1 VNALVGIPAHPEVVQ
16 KVADQSLTLLKNEG
30 ILPIKTGELGSL
42 VNICVQKYESD
53 PSPSALAAKLEAA
66 LPGVRNFILRLEMN
80 PAVYDK
86 IWPDVSEADLVILS
100 LFVLRYRAGDPA
112 PFREGDLAF
121 IDKIIAAKPKAVIA
135 MSYDNPHLIRKIENV
150 PVFLVGYGEGGWYG
164 NQTVYFDSFIKL
176 LQGRLKPKGKLPV
189 RVSDRCP
196 IGCGLGY

>member
-1 VNALVGIPAHPEVVQ
+1 VNAPVGIPAHPEVVQ

-100 LFVLRYRAGDPA
+100 LFV
-112 PFREGDLAF
+112 
-121 IDKIIAAKPKAVIA
+121 
-135 MSYDNPHLIRKIENV
+135 
-150 PVFLVGYGEGGWYG
+150 
-164 NQTVYFDSFIKL
+164 
-176 LQGRLKPKGKLPV
+176 
-189 RVSDRCP
+189 
-196 IGCGLGY
+196 